1 MRALPLVLAFQE
13 AEGSGIPLWTRLVE
27 AVPVGTTLRA
37 LVMVLLGVPLVLL
50 AARAAR
56 AWMTNRMHAQAGL
69 VAGKLVLYGGLT
81 VVVISTMREL
91 GFSLAPL
98 LGAAGVLGIA
108 LGFASQ
114 TSVSNVISGLFLIAE
129 RPFVVE
135 DLIEV
140 GDVRGRVV
148 SIDTLSVQLRT
159 LDNRM
164 VRIPNETLVKSQMIN
179 VTRFPIRRVDV
190 RIRVAYKE
198 DAARVRDILLDVA
211 KQNPTCLMEP
221 PPIVIFEGFG
231 DSSIDFLFGVWTTR
245 ENFLRL
251 KTSIQLDIKAR
262 FDAEGVEIPFPHR
275 TLYVGS
281 ATDDFPV
288 RMTNGGRTTPDGSS
302 ETTAA
307 PPSEHDP
314 PKAPDDVSPRG
325 PD

>member
-1 MRALPLVLAFQE
+1 MRSFALVWAFQE
-13 AEGSGIPLWTRLVE
+13 PGGSGIPFVTRILE
-27 AVPVGTTLRA
+27 AIPVGTTLRA
-37 LVMVLLGVPLVLL
+37 LVMVLVGVPLVLM

-56 AWMTNRMHAQAGL
+56 AGMTNRMHAQAGL
-69 VAGKLVLYGGLT
+69 VASKLVLYGGLA
-81 VVVISTMREL
+81 VVLISTMREL

-98 LGAAGVLGIA
+98 LGAAGILGIA

-129 RPFVVE
+129 RPFVVD

-190 RIRVAYKE
+190 RIGVAYKE

-211 KQNPTCLMEP
+211 KQNPACLMEP
-221 PPIVIFEGFG
+221 PPIVLFEGFG
-231 DSSIDFLFGVWTTR
+231 ESSIDFLFGVWTTR
-245 ENFLRL
+245 ENFLSL
-251 KTSIQLDIKAR
+251 KTSIQLDVKAR

-281 ATDDFPV
+281 ATDEFPV
-288 RMTNGGRTTPDGSS
+288 RMSNREP
-302 ETTAA
+302 AA
-307 PPSEHDP
+307 PR
-314 PKAPDDVSPRG
+314 DDVSSSD
-325 PD
+325 PDSAP